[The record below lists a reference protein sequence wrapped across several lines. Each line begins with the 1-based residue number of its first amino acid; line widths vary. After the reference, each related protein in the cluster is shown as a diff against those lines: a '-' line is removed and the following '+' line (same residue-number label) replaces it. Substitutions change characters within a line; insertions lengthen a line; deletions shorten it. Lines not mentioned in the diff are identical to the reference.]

1 MSLRVFLFS
10 VCLAGAVI
18 ALADTPAGIGK
29 QSLKGTLGGIPMH
42 RFAIDTAAHSE
53 VGIKVDG
60 RIDEPV
66 WARTPYY
73 DNMIVAVPGTGEPA
87 EHETEIRLIAT
98 ERGLFVSAL
107 MKQPLDS
114 LTKRLTP
121 RDQFIDRDT
130 FGITIDPS
138 GQGLF
143 AYWFI
148 IALGDAVMDGKVL
161 PERRYSNDWDGP
173 WLGKSATHEAGGP

>member
-10 VCLAGAVI
+10 LCLAGALT
-18 ALADTPAGIGK
+18 ALADTSARIGK
-29 QSLKGTLGGIPMH
+29 QSLKGTLGGIPCIALRSIRLLTVRLGLKSTGVSMN
-42 RFAIDTAAHSE
+42 RFGLDTLL
-53 VGIKVDG
+53 
-60 RIDEPV
+60 RQ
-66 WARTPYY
+66 Y
-73 DNMIVAVPGTGEPA
+73 DCRCSCTGEPA
-87 EHETEIRLIAT
+87 EYETEIRLIAT

-138 GQGLF
+138 GQGF
-143 AYWFI
+143 
-148 IALGDAVMDGKVL
+148 L
-161 PERRYSNDWDGP
+161 PIGLYR
-173 WLGKSATHEAGGP
+173 AGRCGHGWQGVTRTSLLE